1 MIRFENVTKRYGE
14 KSEIILDQ
22 VSFHIFPGQ
31 LTWIMGESG
40 AGKTTVFRLLLREI
54 EPDQGKIWVNGRD
67 ISKLNKTQ
75 LAAYRRDMGFVFQD
89 YKLIE
94 DKNVYDNVA
103 IKKIVAGAREND
115 IRTQVA
121 STLKL
126 VGMEHK
132 FDESICNLSGGEM
145 QRVGIARAMIG
156 NPSLVLADEPTGNL
170 DPENTQV
177 IMGLLQKING
187 LGATVVVVT
196 HNHEIVKSAPGRKLW
211 IEKGRVYEK

>member
-14 KSEIILDQ
+14 KGEVILDH

-40 AGKTTVFRLLLREI
+40 AGKTTIFRLLLREI
-54 EPDQGKIWVNGRD
+54 EPDQGRIWVNGRD
-67 ISKLNKTQ
+67 ISKFNKMQ

-94 DKNVYDNVA
+94 GKNVYDNVA
-103 IKKIVAGAREND
+103 IKKIVAGAREKD

-132 FDESICNLSGGEM
+132 FDEPICNLSGGEM